1 MKKGGGAFVLKTRYS
16 RERGFEEGLHLS
28 LCTIFFTNHSSLFVP
43 IRFTFS
49 ASKQNKCGNI
59 KAPLELYAT
68 VSANNW
74 SLFLFL

>member
-1 MKKGGGAFVLKTRYS
+1 VNEGWDFVLKERYS
-16 RERGFEEGLHLS
+16 RERGIEEVIHLS

-43 IRFTFS
+43 ICFTFS
-49 ASKQNKCGNI
+49 ASKQNKFGDI